1 MSQQFDLSG
10 KRALVT
16 GGSVGIGRAVALAL
30 AAAGADVG
38 ITYLTHDGAP
48 VLQSLRE
55 LQRRACAVQLDATDS
70 GAVRRVVEEI
80 AGTLGGLDILVN
92 NAGGLIRRSPIA
104 EMEDDLW
111 NGVLGLNLSS
121 AFYASR
127 AAIPLMA
134 GGWGRIV
141 NIASIAGRHGSA
153 AGNVAYGTA
162 KAGMLGF
169 TRGLAKEVAAQGIT
183 VNAVTPGLI
192 LDTPF
197 HDVFNTPAGIE
208 KAIEGIPVRRG
219 GTPDEVAAAVL
230 YLASPEA
237 AFITGAV
244 LDINGGSWVG

>member
-1 MSQQFDLSG
+1 MSRFDLSG

-16 GGSVGIGRAVALAL
+16 GGGVGIGRAVALAL

-48 VLQSLRE
+48 VLKSLQA
-55 LQRRACAVQLDATDS
+55 LQRRACAVRLDATDS
-70 GAVRRVVEEI
+70 GAVRRVVEEV
-80 AGTLGGLDILVN
+80 AGALGGIDILVN
-92 NAGGLIRRSPIA
+92 NAGGVIRRARIA

-111 NGVLGLNLSS
+111 HGVLDLNLSS

-127 AAIPLMA
+127 AVLPLMT

-153 AGNVAYGTA
+153 PGNVAYGTV

-169 TRGLAKEVAAQGIT
+169 TRGLAKEVAPQGIT
-183 VNAVTPGLI
+183 VNALTPGLI

-197 HDVFNTPAGIE
+197 HEVHNTPDGIA
-208 KAIEGIPVRRG
+208 KAIEGIPAGRG

-244 LDINGGSWVG
+244 LDMNGGSWVG